1 MKFEIEFHLMPE
13 KPEHSCKCLCVQDYS
28 EMFGFEFFDY
38 SSKYEAFNV
47 LDHQENDETS
57 VNENLL
63 AWAEVKP
70 SKELLEWAGVFKRN
84 YEKYGH
90 K

>member
-13 KPEHSCKCLCVQDYS
+13 KPEHSCKCLCIQTFS
-28 EMFGFEFFDY
+28 ETFGFELFDY
-38 SSKYEAFNV
+38 SSKYGEFNV
-47 LDHQENDETS
+47 LDHQPNTETK
-57 VNENLL
+57 VDTVL

-84 YEKYGH
+84 EEKYRSN